1 MQMHITQMI
10 GGRNNKLCRPNTK
23 RLIFTLKEEK
33 KRGAHGV
40 WSEGQSVPHFWVNT
54 LHLH

>member
-10 GGRNNKLCRPNTK
+10 GGRNIKLCRPNTK

-33 KRGAHGV
+33 NRGAHGV
-40 WSEGQSVPHFWVNT
+40 WSEGQSIPHFWVNT